1 MAIIKKYNK
10 TNNTTYVYE
19 SISYWDK
26 EKKQPRSKRK
36 LIGKI
41 DPDTGEIV
49 PTEKRG
55 RRSKILPTSPKSLA
69 DSVNDETF
77 TNISKTSDEDIT
89 ESPDYQ
95 KLYEVCRLELL
106 DKTVQL
112 TKLENTIADLTKER
126 DHLVRQ
132 LEDILFSL
140 RR

>member
-55 RRSKILPTSPKSLA
+55 RRSKTLPTSPKSLA

-106 DKTVQL
+106 DKTVRL

-126 DHLVRQ
+126 DHLIRQ
-132 LEDILFSL
+132 LEDILFFL